1 MGSGGRADRE
11 KFIREALTARI
22 KMTTEAINVRGN
34 IDAKFPPRAQHR
46 DLSIWMRF
54 CTPLL
59 YAIASSTKFL
69 S

>member
-54 CTPLL
+54 CRPTARLIS
-59 YAIASSTKFL
+59 YSIT
-69 S
+69 